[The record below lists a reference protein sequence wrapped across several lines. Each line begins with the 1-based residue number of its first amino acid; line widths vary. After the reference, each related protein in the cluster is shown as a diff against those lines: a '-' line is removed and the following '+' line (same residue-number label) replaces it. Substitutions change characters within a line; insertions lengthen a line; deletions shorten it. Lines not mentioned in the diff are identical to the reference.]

1 MLHQLEST
9 GMIDQG
15 ITGNACLRVVRTRE
29 AAINHQHLP
38 IGLDR
43 ILTLHG
49 AYRHMAVD
57 DMAMSSLHTKLIQD
71 LITNLLLRPQ
81 RIVGTLLLLVRLR
94 IGNEETLER
103 SHLALIEQRGI
114 RTTPEIPDIIASES
128 QLLRLSR
135 LEIGLTHQLIHLI

>member
-1 MLHQLEST
+1 
-9 GMIDQG
+9 
-15 ITGNACLRVVRTRE
+15 
-29 AAINHQHLP
+29 
-38 IGLDR
+38 
-43 ILTLHG
+43 
-49 AYRHMAVD
+49 MAVD

-71 LITNLLLRPQ
+71 LITNHLLRPQ